1 MDDIPE
7 EFVARQ
13 LNDSRYISKVV
24 KSLLSNIVREKG
36 EEEAIS
42 KNVIPCTGGVTD
54 RLKKDW
60 GINEVWN
67 KIILPRFQ
75 RLNELTGTNKFTT
88 KNVGIQEIP
97 TMPLEL
103 QKGFN
108 KKRIDHRHHAMDAII
123 IACANRN
130 IINYLNNESAT
141 AKAELSR
148 YDLQKLLC
156 DKAKTDN
163 NGNYKWVIRK
173 PWASF
178 TQDTYLAL
186 ENIIVSFKQNLRVI
200 NKATNRFLHY
210 NEEGKRSL

>member
-1 MDDIPE
+1 
-7 EFVARQ
+7 
-13 LNDSRYISKVV
+13 
-24 KSLLSNIVREKG
+24 
-36 EEEAIS
+36 
-42 KNVIPCTGGVTD
+42 
-54 RLKKDW
+54 
-60 GINEVWN
+60 
-67 KIILPRFQ
+67 
-75 RLNELTGTNKFTT
+75 
-88 KNVGIQEIP
+88 
-97 TMPLEL
+97 MPLEL

-148 YDLQKLLC
+148 YDLQKMLC

>member
-1 MDDIPE
+1 MI
-7 EFVARQ
+7 VGTSVK
-13 LNDSRYISKVV
+13 LS

-88 KNVGIQEIP
+88 QKCWDSRNSDNAFWNCK
-97 TMPLEL
+97 
-103 QKGFN
+103 KGFLIR
-108 KKRIDHRHHAMDAII
+108 KRIDHRHHAMDAII

-148 YDLQKLLC
+148 YDL
-156 DKAKTDN
+156 
-163 NGNYKWVIRK
+163 RK
-173 PWASF
+173 NA
-178 TQDTYLAL
+178 
-186 ENIIVSFKQNLRVI
+186 V
-200 NKATNRFLHY
+200 
-210 NEEGKRSL
+210 